1 MVTEEDRMSMKPEL
15 KNCSLNE
22 RRKAE
27 FDFFEL
33 AKKN

>member
-1 MVTEEDRMSMKPEL
+1 MVTEEERVSILDL

-27 FDFFEL
+27 KAFFDM
-33 AKKN
+33 AK